1 LAAITTWWNQ
11 AVTDVS
17 ARNAS
22 RFYHPEL
29 DILRFFAFLGV
40 FCHHALPHDT
50 SFYSQLG
57 VPKTLGTVLA
67 SAGATGAFGVDLFF
81 TLSAYLIT
89 ELLLREKELL
99 GTLDVKAFYVRRMLR
114 IWPLYFLFLA
124 VAVAMQYFIPG
135 QQLGWRA
142 TLAFSLLS
150 GNWWIVFR
158 GFPSSVVFPLWSV
171 SIEEQFYLLWPVA
184 ARRIKASG
192 MATVAIAM
200 LIVASLSRFYLVQHG
215 STESQIWCNTF
226 ARLDPIAVGILA
238 AVVLRGSATRSSL
251 MGRVALL
258 LSGATL
264 LITAAVICSVKA
276 DPLTTTRVLVGYP
289 SAALGALAILLATL
303 SPQAAL
309 GKSALVYLGKISY
322 GLYVF
327 HVLGLL
333 ISDLIVTRGYNSFG
347 LYLLK
352 ISVAFAIT
360 VIFAVISFRWIER
373 PFLLL
378 KSRFT
383 LIPSRTDS

>member
-11 AVTDVS
+11 AVTGAT
-17 ARNAS
+17 ARSVS

-40 FCHHALPHDT
+40 FCHHALPHDM
-50 SFYSQLG
+50 SFYSRLG
-57 VPKTLGTVLA
+57 VPHLLGAVLA

-81 TLSAYLIT
+81 ALSAYLIT

-99 GTLDVKAFYVRRMLR
+99 GTLDLKAFYIRRVLR
-114 IWPLYFLFLA
+114 IWPLYFFFLTLA
-124 VAVAMQYFIPG
+124 VGMTYFVAG

-142 TLAFSLLS
+142 TLAFSFLS

-184 ARRIKASG
+184 ARRVKASG
-192 MATVAIAM
+192 MAAIAIAM
-200 LIVASLSRFYLVQHG
+200 LLVATLSRFYLVQHG

-238 AVVLRGSATRSSL
+238 AALLRGGAPRWTLTDRAAML
-251 MGRVALL
+251 V
-258 LSGATL
+258 SGATML
-264 LITAAVICSVKA
+264 FAAAVVCQVKA
-276 DPLTTTRVLVGYP
+276 DPLTTARVLVGYP
-289 SAALGALAILLATL
+289 LAALGAVFVLLATL
-303 SPQAAL
+303 TSQTVL
-309 GKSALVYLGKISY
+309 SKSALVYLGKISY

-327 HVLGLL
+327 HVLALML
-333 ISDLIVTRGYNSFG
+333 SDSIVPGGYSRFG
-347 LYLLK
+347 LYFLK
-352 ISVAFAIT
+352 ISLALAIT
-360 VIFAVISFRWIER
+360 IGFAAASFRWIER

-383 LIPSRTDS
+383 LVPSRSES

>member
-11 AVTDVS
+11 AVTGASERTV
-17 ARNAS
+17 S

-40 FCHHALPHDT
+40 FCHHALPHDV
-50 SFYSQLG
+50 SFYSALG
-57 VPKTLGTVLA
+57 VPHIVGTVLA

-81 TLSAYLIT
+81 VLSAYLIT

-99 GTLDVKAFYVRRMLR
+99 GTLDLKAFYVRRVLR
-114 IWPLYFLFLA
+114 IWPLYFFFLLLA
-124 VAVAMQYFIPG
+124 VGMTYFVAG

-142 TLAFSLLS
+142 TLAFTFLS

-158 GFPSSVVFPLWSV
+158 GFPSSIIFPLWSV

-184 ARRIKASG
+184 ARRVKASG
-192 MATVAIAM
+192 MAAIAITM
-200 LIVASLSRFYLVQHG
+200 LVVATLSRFYLVQHG

-226 ARLDPIAVGILA
+226 ARLDPIAIGILA
-238 AVVLRGSATRSSL
+238 AVLLRGGAPRWTL
-251 MGRVALL
+251 TGRAAAF
-258 LSGATL
+258 LSGATML
-264 LITAAVICSVKA
+264 FTAAVVCQVKA
-276 DPLTTTRVLVGYP
+276 DPLTTARVVVGYP
-289 SAALGALAILLATL
+289 LAALGAVLVLFATL
-303 SPQAAL
+303 TSQKMFA
-309 GKSALVYLGKISY
+309 KSAFVYLGKVSY

-327 HVLGLL
+327 HILGLML
-333 ISDLIVTRGYNSFG
+333 SDLIVPGGYSRFG

-352 ISVAFAIT
+352 ISVALAIT
-360 VIFAVISFRWIER
+360 IGLAAASFRWLEH

-383 LIPSRTDS
+383 LIPSRES

>member
-1 LAAITTWWNQ
+1 MAAITIWWNQ
-11 AVTDVS
+11 AVTGAS
-17 ARNAS
+17 ERSAS

-40 FCHHALPHDT
+40 FCHHALPHDV
-50 SFYSQLG
+50 SFYSALG
-57 VPKTLGTVLA
+57 VPRVGGSVLA

-81 TLSAYLIT
+81 ALSDYLIT

-99 GTLDVKAFYVRRMLR
+99 GNLDLKAFYVRRVLR
-114 IWPLYFLFLA
+114 IWPLYFFFLLLA
-124 VAVAMQYFIPG
+124 VGMTYFVAG

-142 TLAFSLLS
+142 TLAFTFLS

-184 ARRIKASG
+184 ARRVKASG
-192 MATVAIAM
+192 MAAIAVTM
-200 LIVASLSRFYLVQHG
+200 LVVATLSRFYLVQHG

-238 AVVLRGSATRSSL
+238 AVLLRGGAPRWTL
-251 MGRVALL
+251 TGRAAAFF
-258 LSGATL
+258 SGAIML
-264 LITAAVICSVKA
+264 FTAAVVCQVKA
-276 DPLTTTRVLVGYP
+276 DPLTAARVVVGYP
-289 SAALGALAILLATL
+289 LAALGAVIVLLATL
-303 SPQAAL
+303 TSRTVL
-309 GKSALVYLGKISY
+309 SKSALVYLGKISY

-327 HVLGLL
+327 HVLGLML
-333 ISDLIVTRGYNSFG
+333 SDYIVPVGYSRFS

-352 ISVAFAIT
+352 ISVALALTICFA
-360 VIFAVISFRWIER
+360 AASYRWLEH

-383 LIPSRTDS
+383 LIPSRSES

>member
-11 AVTDVS
+11 AATGTS
-17 ARNAS
+17 ARSAS

-40 FCHHALPHDT
+40 FCHHALPHEV
-50 SFYSQLG
+50 SFYSALG
-57 VPKTLGTVLA
+57 VPLAISTVLA

-99 GTLDVKAFYVRRMLR
+99 GTLDIKAFYVRRILR
-114 IWPLYFLFLA
+114 IWPLYFFFLLL
-124 VAVAMQYFIPG
+124 VVCMTYFIAG

-142 TLAFSLLS
+142 TIAFTFLS

-184 ARRIKASG
+184 ARRVKATG
-192 MATVAIAM
+192 MAVIAVAM
-200 LIVASLSRFYLVQHG
+200 LLVATVSRLYLVQHG

-238 AVVLRGSATRSSL
+238 AVILRGGAPRWTVT
-251 MGRVALL
+251 GRAALL
-258 LSGATL
+258 TAGATML
-264 LITAAVICSVKA
+264 GTAAIVCQLKY
-276 DPLTTTRVLVGYP
+276 DPLTTARVLVGYP
-289 SAALGALAILLATL
+289 LAALGAVAVLLATL
-303 SPQAAL
+303 NSRTVLA
-309 GKSALVYLGKISY
+309 KSAFVYLGKVSY

-327 HVLGLL
+327 HVLGLML
-333 ISDLIVTRGYNSFG
+333 SDLVVPRGYSSFS

-352 ISVAFAIT
+352 ISTALAITIAFA
-360 VIFAVISFRWIER
+360 AMSFRWIER

-383 LIPSRTDS
+383 LIPSRSES